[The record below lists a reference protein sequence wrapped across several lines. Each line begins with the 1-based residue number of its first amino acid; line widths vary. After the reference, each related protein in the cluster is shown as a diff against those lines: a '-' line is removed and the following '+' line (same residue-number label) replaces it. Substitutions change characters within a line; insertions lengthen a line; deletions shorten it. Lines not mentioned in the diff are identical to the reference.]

1 MHGGFNDNDS
11 TYGGSLIGCDSDTL
25 ASYITDY
32 RYENGRRYH
41 AYRGGEYWGPN
52 DEYSNDLQD
61 LAHHMYLMTLEG
73 KLHLAPLDNPHNILD
88 IGTGTGIWAIEMA
101 DAYPSAH
108 VIGTDLSPIQP
119 LFVPPNCA
127 FEIEDLNLDWTYSK
141 SQFDFIHIRELFGS
155 VADWDEFFSSAFEH
169 TKPGGYVEV
178 IEHSVFPV
186 SDDGTVNEESFFTL
200 WGKTVVEMGRRF
212 GKSFTIWEESRER
225 LERAGFVDIVEKKYK
240 WPVNGWPSPE
250 YRTHGDDG
258 EKSWQRLREIGVW
271 NQLRLYDGVEG
282 FMLRLL
288 TVAGGWTYDNA
299 QAFLARMREEIKD
312 LKIHA
317 YLNVTV
323 VYGRKPGGKARAGD
337 QLPHP
342 ATRSG
347 YVSPEGGWRSTI
359 PEDYQGLP

>member
-1 MHGGFNDNDS
+1 
-11 TYGGSLIGCDSDTL
+11 
-25 ASYITDY
+25 
-32 RYENGRRYH
+32 
-41 AYRGGEYWGPN
+41 
-52 DEYSNDLQD
+52 
-61 LAHHMYLMTLEG
+61 
-73 KLHLAPLDNPHNILD
+73 
-88 IGTGTGIWAIEMA
+88 MA

-178 IEHSVFPV
+178 IEHSVLPV

-225 LERAGFVDIVEKKYK
+225 LEKAGFVDIVEKKYK
-240 WPVNGWPSPE
+240 WPMNGWPSPE

-288 TVAGGWTYDNA
+288 TVAGGVCPLHSLPFSFPPFQLVLT
-299 QAFLARMREEIKD
+299 L
-312 LKIHA
+312 LHSGH
-317 YLNVTV
+317 TTTH
-323 VYGRKPGGKARAGD
+323 KP
-337 QLPHP
+337 
-342 ATRSG
+342 S
-347 YVSPEGGWRSTI
+347 
-359 PEDYQGLP
+359 